1 MLVTNTHVYNLKKK
15 SVQRAIRISA
25 LRGCTQSLQKGNF
38 EFVVHIRNEYDY
50 RFICDVREELF
61 QSLKACFFMVANDNL
76 PIFALDEPLKKWE
89 TSKKEA
95 KTGSFKIP
103 PNNFRLWEEDVYE
116 AS

>member
-1 MLVTNTHVYNLKKK
+1 
-15 SVQRAIRISA
+15 
-25 LRGCTQSLQKGNF
+25 
-38 EFVVHIRNEYDY
+38 
-50 RFICDVREELF
+50 
-61 QSLKACFFMVANDNL
+61 VANDNL